1 MLMVRL
7 RVLDILRERNLTKY
21 WLYTRMGLSYKNYDK
36 MVSNVTQSIR
46 YENIEKLCTILECEP
61 SDLFEIV
68 PDSHSSSHN
77 PTPN

>member
-1 MLMVRL
+1 MVRL

>member
-1 MLMVRL
+1 MVRL

-68 PDSHSSSHN
+68 PDSHSPLHN
-77 PTPN
+77 PTHN